1 MCGFSGFIDNIPNKK
16 NVLESMMDEIIHR
29 GPDESGEYI
38 DENAA
43 LGFRRL
49 SIIGVSN
56 GLQPL
61 YNEDGSL
68 ALVFNGEIYNY
79 QELREDL
86 IKKGHIFKT
95 ETDSEVLIHL
105 YEDCKTEMVKK
116 LRGMFAFVIW
126 DKNEKTLFAARDHFG
141 IKPFYYTQV
150 EKDG

>member
-105 YEDCKTEMVKK
+105 R
-116 LRGMFAFVIW
+116 L
-126 DKNEKTLFAARDHFG
+126 
-141 IKPFYYTQV
+141 
-150 EKDG
+150 

>member
-61 YNEDGSL
+61 YNEDGRL

-95 ETDSEVLIHL
+95 
-105 YEDCKTEMVKK
+105 
-116 LRGMFAFVIW
+116 
-126 DKNEKTLFAARDHFG
+126 
-141 IKPFYYTQV
+141 
-150 EKDG
+150 